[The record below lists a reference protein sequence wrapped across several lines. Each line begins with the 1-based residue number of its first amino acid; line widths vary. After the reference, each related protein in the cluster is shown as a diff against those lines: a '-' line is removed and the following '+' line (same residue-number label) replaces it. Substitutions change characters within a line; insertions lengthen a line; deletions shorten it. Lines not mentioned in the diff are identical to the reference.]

1 MNNNGDKKYGI
12 ASLHDLYTECDCKRQ
27 VATALKHTRGQFH
40 KSWVQ
45 GANHRDSS
53 IHLRPLPTPNFL
65 RIFLRR
71 KSWAQGRRAQK
82 QFMKSTPGHV
92 TILN

>member
-1 MNNNGDKKYGI
+1 MFLLK
-12 ASLHDLYTECDCKRQ
+12 A
-27 VATALKHTRGQFH
+27 ATYIFLGSRFH
-40 KSWVQ
+40 KSWAQ

-82 QFMKSTPGHV
+82 QFMKSTPGRG
-92 TILN
+92 ISPAEW